1 MAAPLKNSVRE
12 RWNAGTPTI
21 NGWLS
26 LPTSLSAE
34 IMARAGFDTVTI
46 DMQHGAMDYRSMLE
60 ILSAITATEVTP
72 LVRVPNA
79 DSTFITRVLD
89 MGALG
94 VICPMISSAEEARN
108 FAAGARYHPV
118 GNRSSGPLR
127 ANIVYGGAEYFK
139 RANDTVLVLGMIETP
154 GAIANLDQILEVETM
169 DGIYVGPNDL
179 GIVLGMPS
187 GTDREE
193 PEFIRVLEDIAR
205 RANKHGKIPGMHTN
219 SSKYATRAI
228 GMGFG
233 FVTVC
238 SDAGLIGAG
247 AAATVKDVR
256 TSLRSRS

>member
-1 MAAPLKNSVRE
+1 MAASLKNSVRE
-12 RWNAGTPTI
+12 RWARGIPTI

-26 LPTSLSAE
+26 IPASLSAE

-46 DMQHGAMDYRSMLE
+46 DMQHGAMDYRSLLE
-60 ILSAITATEVTP
+60 ILSALTATEVTP

-89 MGALG
+89 IGALG

-108 FAAGARYHPV
+108 FSAGARYHPV

-127 ANIVYGGAEYFK
+127 AAMIYGPDYFK
-139 RANDTVLVLGMIETP
+139 RANEAVLVLGMVETP
-154 GAIANLDQILEVETM
+154 GAIAGLDEILAVETM

-179 GIVLGMPS
+179 GIALGMTT
-187 GTDREE
+187 GMDREE
-193 PEFIRVLEDIAR
+193 PEFLRVLQDIAR
-205 RANKHGKIPGMHTN
+205 RANARGKIPGIHTN
-219 SSKYATRAI
+219 SSKYAERAI

-247 AAATVKDVR
+247 ASATVRDVR
-256 TSLRSRS
+256 AGLPGRS